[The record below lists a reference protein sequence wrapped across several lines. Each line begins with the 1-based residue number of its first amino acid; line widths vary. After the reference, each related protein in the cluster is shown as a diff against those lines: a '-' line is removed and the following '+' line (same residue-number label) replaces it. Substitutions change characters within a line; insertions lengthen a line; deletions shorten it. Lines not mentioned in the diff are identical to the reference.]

1 MAHKRLFS
9 LLILVCYLAFS
20 GVALA
25 ADVPAM
31 QVDATAALLA
41 DPVTDQVMYE
51 KNANQKLPQASLT
64 KMMTALLVA
73 ESDYALTDTV
83 IVSDTAM
90 EGMENLSGSVVIVEG
105 EEFTVK
111 ELLTLLMVA
120 SVNEAAN
127 VCAELVSGTI
137 PAFVELMNARAE
149 ELGCTNT
156 HFCNPHGLHEEEHY
170 TTAYDLYL
178 IARELMKHED
188 IMEIVGQDRVVM
200 EETNKSKQRV
210 FFSTNSLVSRYK
222 EVGYFYKYAT
232 GLKTGTTTKAGLC
245 LAASATKGDTT
256 LISIV
261 LGASRDAD
269 GKKRNFSESARLL
282 QWGFDNFSVRELL
295 SHKNPVCE
303 VKVDLSW
310 KRDYVVAVP
319 AQDYSTMTPDD
330 FTSDKLELIT
340 DVPEKINAP
349 IEKGQVLGTVLVRY
363 DGKDY
368 KTVDLV
374 AADDVDRSLIL
385 LVLHWLK
392 IIFSSLVAKI
402 IGIGFLI
409 LVVIYVTA
417 AIRINRKGT
426 RRYR

>member
-1 MAHKRLFS
+1 MAKKQFLTC
-9 LLILVCYLAFS
+9 LILVCYLVFS
-20 GVALA
+20 GTAMA
-25 ADVPAM
+25 AEVPAM
-31 QVDATAALLA
+31 QVDAAAAILA

-51 KNANQKLPQASLT
+51 KNAHEKRPQASLT

-73 ESDYALTDTV
+73 ESDYAMTDSV
-83 IVSDTAM
+83 LVSESAM
-90 EGMENLSGSVVIVEG
+90 EGMENLSGSVTIEIG

-111 ELLTLLMVA
+111 EILTLLMVA

-137 PAFVELMNARAE
+137 PAFVEKMNARAE

-156 HFCNPHGLHEEEHY
+156 HFCNPHGLDEDEHY
-170 TTAYDLYL
+170 TTAYDSYL
-178 IARELMKHED
+178 IARELLKHED
-188 IMEIVGQDRVVM
+188 IMEIVGQARVVM
-200 EETNKSKQRV
+200 EATNKSDERI
-210 FFSTNSLVSRYK
+210 FFSTNSLISRYK
-222 EVGYFYKYAT
+222 ERDYFYKYAT

-245 LAASATKGDTT
+245 LASSATKGDTT
-256 LISIV
+256 LIGIV
-261 LGASRDAD
+261 LGASRDAE
-269 GKKRNFSESARLL
+269 GKKRNFSESARML
-282 QWGFDNFSVRELL
+282 QWGFDHFSVRELL
-295 SHKNPVCE
+295 SHKSPVCE

-330 FTSDKLELIT
+330 FTVDKLELIA

-374 AADDVDRSLIL
+374 AADSLNRSLIL

-392 IIFSSLVAKI
+392 IIFSSTIAKI
-402 IGIGFLI
+402 IGLGFVI
-409 LVVIYVTA
+409 LVVVYVVA
-417 AIRINRKGT
+417 AVRVNRKRT